1 MCRMFAVH
9 SFFDEKTQT
18 KLLNSLQNHFQV
30 YLLIKKGKLGFQNG
44 VKIAEILFIYDTIH
58 TELTTLM
65 WIFVYLAVTYITMFT
80 HGYPQKD
87 NFENS
92 NLINETSSFVLLWLN
107 RNENTHS
114 KTFIGYWK
122 TCFACLSQ
130 LYI

>member
-44 VKIAEILFIYDTIH
+44 VKLAEILFIYDTIH

-65 WIFVYLAVTYITMFT
+65 
-80 HGYPQKD
+80 
-87 NFENS
+87 
-92 NLINETSSFVLLWLN
+92 
-107 RNENTHS
+107 
-114 KTFIGYWK
+114 
-122 TCFACLSQ
+122 
-130 LYI
+130 